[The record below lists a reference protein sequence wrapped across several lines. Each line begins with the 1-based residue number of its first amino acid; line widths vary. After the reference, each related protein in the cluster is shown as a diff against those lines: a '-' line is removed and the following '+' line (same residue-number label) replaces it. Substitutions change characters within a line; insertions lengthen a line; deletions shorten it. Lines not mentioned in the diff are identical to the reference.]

1 MKEKAL
7 HYHQYPTPG
16 KIAIVPSK
24 PCETQNDLALAY
36 TPGVASVCEEIAR
49 NPDDAYLYTG
59 KGNSV
64 AVITDGSA
72 VLGLGNIGPLASKPV
87 MEGKSL
93 LFKRFANIDSI
104 DIELTTSS
112 PEETI
117 AVIAAMADTFGGIN
131 LEDIASP
138 HCFDIEQQLIEMLD
152 IPIFHDDQH
161 GTAII
166 AGAAVLN
173 GLEIVGKTLN
183 TIKIVISGAGAA
195 GLSIHN
201 HLISLGA
208 NTENIF
214 VYDKDGVLF
223 EGRKERIGPWHK
235 PLFKQTD
242 ARTLADLMKD
252 ADVFIGVSA
261 GGIVSE
267 EMVASMASN
276 PIIFP
281 MANPT
286 PEIDYDTIM
295 ATRKD
300 AIAGTGRSDFPNQVN
315 NVLGFPGIFR
325 GALDVRASKITQSMK
340 TAATHA
346 LARLAKEPVPEEV
359 LKPYGLT
366 SLSFGREYIIPKP
379 FDSRVVAEVSKAVA
393 EAAIREGV
401 ARLISGI

>member
-36 TPGVASVCEEIAR
+36 TPGVASVCEEIAK
-49 NPDDAYLYTG
+49 NPEDAYLYTG

-104 DIELTTSS
+104 DIELQTSS
-112 PEETI
+112 PQETI
-117 AVIAAMADTFGGIN
+117 AVVAAMANTFGGIN

-138 HCFDIEQQLIEMLD
+138 HCFEIEQQLIEMLD
-152 IPIFHDDQH
+152 IPVFHDDQH

-173 GLEIVGKTLN
+173 GLEIVEKALS

-195 GLSIHN
+195 GVSIHN

-208 NTENIF
+208 DTKNIF

-223 EGRKERIGPWHK
+223 EGRKEQIGPWHK

-267 EMVASMASN
+267 EMVASMASD

-325 GALDVRASKITQSMK
+325 GALDVRASKITQGMK

-393 EAAIREGV
+393 EAAIKEGI
-401 ARLISGI
+401 ARKI